1 MLDKNM
7 KREVW
12 TPEQIAEH
20 CKRIGADK
28 QPVIVVSS
36 RLDTT
41 APQMAMKSG
50 RYHKRGGEY

>member
-1 MLDKNM
+1 MDKGLKN
-7 KREVW
+7 EVW
-12 TPEQIAEH
+12 SSEKIEEH

-28 QPVIVVSS
+28 PPIIVVSS